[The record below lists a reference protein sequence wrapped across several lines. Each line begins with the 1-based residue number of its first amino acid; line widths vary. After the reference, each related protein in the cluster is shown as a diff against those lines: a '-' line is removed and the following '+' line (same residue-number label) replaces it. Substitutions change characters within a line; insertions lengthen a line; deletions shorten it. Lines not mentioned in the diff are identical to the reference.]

1 MRFAAL
7 TALLLA
13 LNAPALA
20 AGPEP
25 IDDLQRLF
33 IEDTVALIQPPGAD
47 AGSRARALMDEA
59 GAARASGDLS
69 AMRRKLAEAR
79 VILGKGEWNA
89 DTALLHSL
97 AIRPDRIVADPSRDL
112 TVDVAQRFRAE
123 LPGGE
128 LRLTLGLRGRGKPEI
143 DWRVRVSKVSSDMI
157 DSPVRLHLPLTGLA
171 DGAHDLVLRASEGE
185 RELGVTTLG
194 LWIVAGLDRDLAT
207 LATAQAGRRRSRP
220 VAMALAWPENLA
232 RTMNTRMRQPLEV
245 DWRAL
250 LDRTLAL
257 AGSDDTAFARARGVL
272 ERFYPNSASH
282 RIEPYRLFIPE
293 SWDGKSALPLVV
305 LLHGSNADHTRTFAS
320 GKAVEAARKRGW
332 ALLSPMGYSPNS
344 GWGNHLPVVL
354 ANGTMPAP
362 RPSTINGVVLPR
374 DGVTPEPA
382 EVDVFEA
389 LADVQANYPVDPRR
403 IYLAGNSMG
412 GEGTWHLARKLPS
425 LWAAVA
431 PGAGAIDPAH
441 YPYQRLGKLP
451 VLAVH
456 GDADA
461 IISFAASAEMVDRLN
476 RAGGKGELLRVAGG
490 GHSSFDPSLDRI
502 FDFFAKHSRKEGP

>member
-1 MRFAAL
+1 MRRTAL
-7 TALLLA
+7 TGLLLA
-13 LNAPALA
+13 LSSPVLA

-33 IEDTVALIQPPGAD
+33 IEDTVALINPPSAD

-59 GAARASGDLS
+59 VAARASGDLS

-79 VILGKGEWNA
+79 VILGKGEWTA

-97 AIRPDRIVADPSRDL
+97 AIRPDRVVADPSREL
-112 TVDVAQRFRAE
+112 TVDVAQRFRADRA
-123 LPGGE
+123 GGD
-128 LRLTLGLRGRGKPEI
+128 LRLTLGLRARGKPEI
-143 DWRVRVSKVSSDMI
+143 DWRVRVSKVSGDMI

-171 DGAHDLVLRASEGE
+171 DGSYDIVLRASEGE
-185 RELGVTTLG
+185 REIGVTTLG
-194 LWIVAGLDRDLAT
+194 LWIVTGLDRDLAA
-207 LATAQAGRRRSRP
+207 LGATPASAGRPKS

-232 RTMNTRMRQPLEV
+232 RTMNARMRQPLDV
-245 DWRAL
+245 DWRTL
-250 LDRTLAL
+250 LDRTRAL
-257 AGSDDTAFARARGVL
+257 AGSDGTAFMQARGVM
-272 ERFYPNSASH
+272 ERIYPNSASH
-282 RIEPYRLFIPE
+282 RLEPYRLFIPE
-293 SWDGKSALPLVV
+293 SWDGRSALPLVV
-305 LLHGSNADHTRTFAS
+305 LLHGSNADHTRAFAS

-389 LADVQANYPVDPRR
+389 LADMQANYPIDTKR

-412 GEGTWHLARKLPS
+412 GEGTWHLAQKVPS

-441 YPYQRLGKLP
+441 YPYQRLGTLP

-456 GDADA
+456 GDADP
-461 IISFAASAEMVDRLN
+461 IISFAASAEMIDRLN
-476 RAGGKGELLRVAGG
+476 RAGGKGQLLRVAGG

-502 FDFFAKHSRKEGP
+502 FDFFAKHSRKERP